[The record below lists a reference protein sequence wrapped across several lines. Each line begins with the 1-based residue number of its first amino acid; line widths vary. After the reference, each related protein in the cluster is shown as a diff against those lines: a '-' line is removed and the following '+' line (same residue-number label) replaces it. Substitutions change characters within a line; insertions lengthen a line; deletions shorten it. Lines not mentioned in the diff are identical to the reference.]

1 MEATDAA
8 AVEPTPIVIAPSAP
22 VAAAPS
28 ELRKYV
34 IADAQGRIFVA
45 GTVPN
50 DSTALAPVLLG
61 GRTVFGAGSADSD
74 YVTAADEIAARPS
87 NPAVLDGLVLGS
99 LPVPC
104 EIVVDGEAYQCAD
117 ADCELEFENPGTYVV
132 TVRAFPCL
140 DKTFNVEVKA
150 NEAAAQS

>member
-1 MEATDAA
+1 M
-8 AVEPTPIVIAPSAP
+8 
-22 VAAAPS
+22 
-28 ELRKYV
+28 
-34 IADAQGRIFVA
+34 IADAQGRIVVS
-45 GTVPN
+45 GSVPA
-50 DSTALAPVLLG
+50 DSTALDPVLLG

-74 YVTAADEIAARPS
+74 YVTAAGEIAVRPG

-104 EIVVDGEAYQCAD
+104 EIVVDGEVYQCAD
-117 ADCELEFENPGTYVV
+117 VDCELEFENAGTYSV

-140 DKTFNVEVKA
+140 DKNFNVEVKA